1 MIRTVLAAV
10 ILISFLISCGSKS
23 DKATSDKGSDQ
34 ETAET
39 GSPEL
44 SNNPDYQ
51 KGLALVANPANNCLT
66 CHKVEE
72 KLTGPSYRD
81 VANKYANEPDTIIA
95 YLAGKVIKG
104 GSGTWGEIP
113 MTPHS
118 ELSQEDAEAMVK
130 YILLLKN

>member
-1 MIRTVLAAV
+1 MIRKVLAAG
-10 ILISFLISCGSKS
+10 ILISCLISCGSKS
-23 DKATSDKGSDQ
+23 DKATSEKESNQ

-44 SNNPDYQ
+44 SNNPVYQ
-51 KGLALVANPANNCLT
+51 KGLALVANPNNNCLT
-66 CHKVEE
+66 CHKVDE

-81 VANKYANEPDTIIA
+81 VANKYANEPDTIIS
-95 YLAGKVIKG
+95 YLAGKIIKG

-118 ELSQEDAEAMVK
+118 DLSQEDAEAMVK

>member
-1 MIRTVLAAV
+1 MRTILSGV
-10 ILISFLISCGSKS
+10 IFSCLISCGSKS
-23 DKATSDKGSDQ
+23 SGDASGEKDNAGDGSGDI
-34 ETAET
+34 TT
-39 GSPEL
+39 EL

-51 KGLALVANPANNCLT
+51 KGLALVANPDNNCLT
-66 CHKVEE
+66 CHKVDE

-81 VANKYANEPDTIIA
+81 VANKYANEPETIIP
-95 YLAGKVIKG
+95 YLAGKIIKG

-118 ELSQEDAEAMVK
+118 GLSQEDAEAMVK